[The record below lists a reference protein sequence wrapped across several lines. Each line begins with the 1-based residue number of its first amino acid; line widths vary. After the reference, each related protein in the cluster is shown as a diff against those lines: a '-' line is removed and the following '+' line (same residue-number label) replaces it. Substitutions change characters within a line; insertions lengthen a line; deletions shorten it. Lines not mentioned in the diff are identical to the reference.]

1 MIDWE
6 MGNTPLALVQLQ
18 VFITTVRIIA
28 NNKETVVYTKR
39 KTLTRLTVVP
49 QVETL
54 EIIFIMI
61 KYQLKCRLNYN

>member
-1 MIDWE
+1 
-6 MGNTPLALVQLQ
+6 VQ
-18 VFITTVRIIA
+18 IIA

>member
-1 MIDWE
+1 
-6 MGNTPLALVQLQ
+6 MGNTPLALEQLQ
-18 VFITTVRIIA
+18 IFITTVQIIA

>member
-6 MGNTPLALVQLQ
+6 MGNTPLALEQLQ
-18 VFITTVRIIA
+18 IFITTVQIIA